1 MAINIG
7 KPKPTAKKKPSISLG
22 AIKCKKQVSTSGKT
36 NAKRESPNPKAKL
49 NPEQREALAKY
60 SFYQDAD
67 FKYGINLLE
76 LHKWNPSSYEK
87 IKLLTLSAVESCK
100 PSQVQKVNRFM
111 SGFLLPKD
119 ISSIKAANAVRV
131 LQTVFEQYKDSND
144 VSEIINVFATTD
156 VLIKA

>member
-7 KPKPTAKKKPSISLG
+7 KPRPTAKQKPSISLG
-22 AIKCKKQVSTSGKT
+22 AIKCKQQVNKSDKPKV
-36 NAKRESPNPKAKL
+36 ARESPNPKAKL
-49 NPEQREALAKY
+49 NPDQREALAKY

-67 FKYGINLLE
+67 FNYKINLLE

-87 IKLLTLSAVESCK
+87 IKLLTLSAVESRK

-119 ISSIKAANAVRV
+119 LSSIKAANAVRS
-131 LQTVFEQYKDSND
+131 LQVVFENYKDSND
-144 VSEIINVFATTD
+144 VSEIINLFATTD